1 MRMPQEE
8 NRAVNRMVE
17 ILLQPSMD
25 DDVSR
30 EFWIRLD
37 RARRMIGS
45 RVRFAIVRGQR
56 AGSAFI
62 LCGRISEG
70 ELAIAIA

>member
-1 MRMPQEE
+1 MRMPQQQDCDINLMAE
-8 NRAVNRMVE
+8 MY
-17 ILLQPSMD
+17 LQPSMD
-25 DDVSR
+25 GGLRR

-37 RARRMIGS
+37 RVRSPLES
-45 RVRFAIVRGQR
+45 RDEFAIARGQR